1 MPRQTHRWV
10 IDSIAE
16 HVAVIEVDGDRTVR
30 LPQWLLPRDAAEGQV
45 LLVHHELDGDGERS
59 VLSIEIDRAGTARA
73 LRESA
78 AQVDA
83 IRKASAPH
91 DPGGDVGL

>member
-30 LPQWLLPRDAAEGQV
+30 LPQWLLPRGAAEGQV
-45 LLVHHELDGDGERS
+45 LLVHHELDGERS
-59 VLSIEIDRAGTARA
+59 VLSVEIDRAGTARA

-91 DPGGDVGL
+91 DPGGDVTL